1 MSGSGK
7 SVFQVAKLLSHS
19 VAIIAEVKEGDS
31 GVGKIRET
39 RESRML
45 LGGVGSFW
53 LVTGEKDDR
62 NLVLEDLEETCRPY
76 LPMVSPLT
84 STIRANAAF
93 ELPGKVEAFYSPG
106 QHKIRT
112 FTTVT
117 RLAAGYSPRDIGF
130 DEVVSRLREGSLSIP
145 VGDVIA
151 IEVRPGDWITSQFV
165 RQPSGLYGL
174 APGVDVRSMLVTTIE
189 NRPESMRLPSGLL
202 VFLSQ
207 PRWSLAQE
215 SDLRPEHEV
224 LQSAEKWLARS
235 KLAADGSHDESGDIV
250 ERLRHF
256 VSTTVHPDEKADLT
270 AAARQLARHQSLLD
284 VMPQLLARD
293 TVFRKRLQEFELQER
308 ERLKDALQSKL
319 EAEIQAEKSRL
330 AEIRTEIAD
339 AETRLAAAGQREVLL
354 RNEAEKHDEAIRARI
369 AEAAKQI
376 QSSENARDASFR
388 EEVGLLREM
397 VSTLKQQAPAVT
409 RGPLEAPVIIKAEDR
424 QDNEARAK
432 RHADEDARK
441 SIVAGLSAAIGLT
454 AADIAAILLRSTEDI
469 PVLIGER
476 ASRTA
481 ADIVAAVGGEGSA
494 VVFCDP
500 SRISWQ
506 DLMRDET
513 SGLAIAVEKAK
524 SNPDVL
530 VPVAVCGITNGPCEY
545 WIPQFVESRRI
556 GRLPRNLAI
565 VASAGVDGMRV
576 SVPDSILRVLMPVE
590 VPDTTK
596 EVRKVYAGCWPADF
610 DFDRGRL
617 ADAVDLLSQADTL
630 KADVLQRTAKLLS
643 RTPPGVAMADVG
655 KVFLRHA
662 QWLASISSDGQ
673 YEFKNYF
680 KNIEG

>member
-1 MSGSGK
+1 M
-7 SVFQVAKLLSHS
+7 F
-19 VAIIAEVKEGDS
+19 
-31 GVGKIRET
+31 
-39 RESRML
+39 

-53 LVTGEKDDR
+53 LVTGEKDDPK
-62 NLVLEDLEETCRPY
+62 LVLEDLEETRRPDP
-76 LPMVSPLT
+76 PMVSPLT

-93 ELPGKVEAFYSPG
+93 ELPETVEAFYSPG

-145 VGDVIA
+145 VVDVIA

-189 NRPESMRLPSGLL
+189 NRPESMRLPSGLM

-235 KLAADGSHDESGDIV
+235 KLAADRPHAESGDIV
-250 ERLRHF
+250 ETLRHF
-256 VSTTVHPDEKADLT
+256 VATTVDPDEKADLT
-270 AAARQLARHQSLLD
+270 AAVRQLARHQSLLD

-293 TVFRKRLQEFELQER
+293 PVFQERLKEFELQER
-308 ERLKDALQSKL
+308 ERLKDALQAKL
-319 EAEIQAEKSRL
+319 ETEIQAEKSRL
-330 AEIRTEIAD
+330 AKIRTEIAD
-339 AETRLAAAGQREVLL
+339 AETRLTVAGQREVLL
-354 RNEAEKHDEAIRARI
+354 RNEAEKHDEAIRTRI
-369 AEAAKQI
+369 AVAAKQI
-376 QSSENARDASFR
+376 QSSENARDASLR
-388 EEVGLLREM
+388 EEMSLLREM
-397 VSTLKQQAPAVT
+397 VSTLKQQAPA
-409 RGPLEAPVIIKAEDR
+409 PLEAPVIVKAEDR
-424 QDNEARAK
+424 EDNEATAE

-441 SIVAGLSAAIGLT
+441 SIVSGLSAAIGLT

-476 ASRTA
+476 ASSTA

-513 SGLAIAVEKAK
+513 SGLATAVANAK

-576 SVPDSILRVLMPVE
+576 SVPDSILRFLMPVE
-590 VPDTTK
+590 VPDAAK
-596 EVRKVYAGCWPADF
+596 EVRKMYAGCWSADL

-617 ADAVDLLSQADTL
+617 ADAVHLLSQADTL

-655 KVFLRHA
+655 KVFLRNA
-662 QWLASISSDGQ
+662 QWLANISADGQ
-673 YEFKNYF
+673 YEFKNHF